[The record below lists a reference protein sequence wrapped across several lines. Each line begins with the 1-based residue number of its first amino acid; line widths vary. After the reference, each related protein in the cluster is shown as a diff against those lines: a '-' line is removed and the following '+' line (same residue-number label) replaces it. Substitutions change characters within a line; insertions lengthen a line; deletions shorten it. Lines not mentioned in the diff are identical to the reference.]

1 MLRFGSALLVLIAG
15 VGALEVTPI
24 EKVITL
30 LEEMKTE
37 VEGEAASEATSYKE
51 FACFCKDETAAKSD
65 SVNKAHDKIDVL
77 SADIAEKTQSKKK
90 DSTELSDRKT
100 KQEELAAELQ
110 ATNVRCAKEK
120 AAYEATA
127 ADLSKAISSLTNAIK
142 AMKDSKP
149 AAFLQGSVHQD
160 LMETLAMADAL
171 SLVTSPKRK
180 AVASMIQ
187 SEVKVDPSDPEYKYH
202 SDDIISLCESLET
215 DFKDQ
220 KQTLDDEYAK
230 TKKSCDDLKA
240 SLKEEMT
247 ANDDAMKALEK
258 NIDKL
263 GKEIATARGDLVESQ
278 EGLKDDELYLKDLT
292 KRCEERANDW
302 DQRSSMRNDEI
313 QALSEALKVLQ
324 DDVKGAADEVNK
336 RALLIQNA
344 RALAKQHA
352 QEVQKVQKVSGKAVK
367 KPISFIQ
374 GSSQTN
380 LFLARSSTMEER
392 KDTAL
397 TLLKSEGQ
405 RLSSVVL
412 TSLATK
418 SAADP
423 FKKVKGLIQK
433 LIERLLA
440 ESRAEA
446 TKKGFCDTEL
456 GKARKER
463 DFRFEETQDLS
474 TDLETLE
481 AKEDALTQEIKELK
495 GEIDIMEK
503 SLKESIEERKTTKA
517 ENMATIKTAKEGLEG
532 VKEALVILKAFYKQA
547 AKAVFIQASPVD
559 EDTAGAGFSGSYKGK
574 QSGSHAVID
583 LLETIASDF
592 DRTVRTTEESEHTAQ
607 RLFIEMEQTV
617 KSSIGAKTTKK
628 ELDEQDLK
636 TTQTNLKAKMEDLQS
651 AQNLLDAA
659 VKEIEGLKPTCID
672 TGMSYEERV
681 AKREEEMAALK
692 KALCILDEDKVE
704 AECSLS

>member
-1 MLRFGSALLVLIAG
+1 MFHFGHALILCLAG
-15 VGALEVTPI
+15 VAAVEVTPI
-24 EKVITL
+24 EKVINL
-30 LEEMKTE
+30 LEGMKTE
-37 VEGEAASEATSYKE
+37 VEEEAKTEAASYTE
-51 FACFCKDETAAKSD
+51 FACFCKDETKSKSE
-65 SVNKAHDKIDVL
+65 SVNKAHDSIDVL
-77 SADIAEKTQSKKK
+77 SADIADKTQSKKK
-90 DSTELSDRKT
+90 DSTELSDRKA
-100 KQEELAAELQ
+100 KQEELAAKLQ
-110 ATNVRCAKEK
+110 SETVRCAKEK
-120 AAYEATA
+120 ATYEASA

-160 LMETLAMADAL
+160 LMETLAMADAM

-187 SEVKVDPSDPEYKYH
+187 GEAKVDPSDPEYQYH
-202 SDDIISLCESLET
+202 SNDIISLLESLET

-220 KQTLDDEYAK
+220 KTSLDDEYSK
-230 TKKSCDDLKA
+230 TKKSCDELKA
-240 SLKEEMT
+240 SLKEEMST
-247 ANDDAMKALEK
+247 NDDAMKALEK

-263 GKEIATARGDLVESQ
+263 GKEIASAREDLVESQ

-292 KRCEERANDW
+292 SRCEERAHDW

-313 QALSEALKVLQ
+313 SALSEALKVLK
-324 DDVKGAADEVNK
+324 DDVKGAADKVNI

-344 RALAKQHA
+344 RQQAKKHA
-352 QEVQKVQKVSGKAVK
+352 QEMQQEHQMLSKEAK
-367 KPISFIQ
+367 KPISFLQ
-374 GSSQTN
+374 GASLSSE
-380 LFLARSSTMEER
+380 SR
-392 KDTAL
+392 KDAAL
-397 TLLKSEGQ
+397 ALLKSEGQ

-412 TSLATK
+412 TSLAVK

-474 TDLETLE
+474 TDLEALE
-481 AKEDALTQEIKELK
+481 AKRDALTQEIKELTE
-495 GEIDIMEK
+495 EIKVNEQA
-503 SLKESIEERKTTKA
+503 LKEGVKERKTTKE
-517 ENMATIKTAKEGLEG
+517 ENMATIKTAKEGLDG
-532 VKEALVILKAFYKQA
+532 VKEALLILKAFYKQA
-547 AKAVFIQASPVD
+547 AKAAFVQASPVD
-559 EDTAGAGFSGSYKGK
+559 EDTSGPGFTGSYKGK

-592 DRTVRTTEESEHTAQ
+592 DRTVRRTEEAEHVAQ
-607 RLFIEMEQTV
+607 RMFVEMEQTV
-617 KSSIGAKTTKK
+617 KASIGSKTTKK

-636 TTQTNLKAKMEDLQS
+636 TTETSLKTKMEDLQT

-681 AKREEEMAALK
+681 AKREDEMAALK
-692 KALCILDEDKVE
+692 KALCILDEENVE
-704 AECSLS
+704 SECQ